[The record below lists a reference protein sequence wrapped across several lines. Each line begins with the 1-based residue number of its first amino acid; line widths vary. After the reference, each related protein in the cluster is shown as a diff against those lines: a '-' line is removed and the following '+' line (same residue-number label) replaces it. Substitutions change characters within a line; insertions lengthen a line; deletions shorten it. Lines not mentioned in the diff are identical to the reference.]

1 MSPNKFY
8 LCLEL
13 FQAISCLQ
21 GALLFTNIF
30 NLICVVSCFPLTVLV
45 VQWSA
50 YVSYT
55 PIIWVRLLLTSKSC
69 FWFLVRNDENKSKEV
84 EVRPFLNCFEMS
96 EKFFLPRCH
105 LKSVSYLPHNF
116 KQKNVC
122 FCWPDLVSSV
132 TRLGDFLH
140 FGQLFKAFGSN

>member
-55 PIIWVRLLLTSKSC
+55 PTIWVRLLLTSKSC

-84 EVRPFLNCFEMS
+84 EVRPLLNCFEMS
-96 EKFFLPRCH
+96 EKFFLSRLTFWQLTWNFLLATKYLIFRMTRIVC
-105 LKSVSYLPHNF
+105 LCFSVSLSF
-116 KQKNVC
+116 
-122 FCWPDLVSSV
+122 
-132 TRLGDFLH
+132 
-140 FGQLFKAFGSN
+140 